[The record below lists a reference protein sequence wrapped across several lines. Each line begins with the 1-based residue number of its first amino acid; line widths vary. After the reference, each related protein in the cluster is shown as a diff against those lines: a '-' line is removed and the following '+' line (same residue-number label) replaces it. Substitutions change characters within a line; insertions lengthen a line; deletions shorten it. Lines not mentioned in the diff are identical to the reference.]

1 MLVPSLHTKGL
12 IGPFCVPRVGQSRKA
27 EASRPKAP
35 LAQHSAP
42 LRQNLIDLAD
52 DFTGML
58 EALLD
63 FPQQLFLFVI
73 GHFPPSEVAFSNTSS
88 THRNSN
94 SEGVTGSTKG
104 YEVAS
109 DRSHGYA

>member
-1 MLVPSLHTKGL
+1 
-12 IGPFCVPRVGQSRKA
+12 
-27 EASRPKAP
+27 
-35 LAQHSAP
+35 LAQRSAP

-58 EALLD
+58 EAFLD

-73 GHFPPSEVAFSNTSS
+73 GHFFPPSEVAFSNASP

-94 SEGVTGSTKG
+94 SEEVTGSTKRPRG
-104 YEVAS
+104 CE
-109 DRSHGYA
+109 